1 MCSTALF
8 SFFFFNDTATTEIYT
23 LSLHDALPIFVVH
36 HARLLLA
43 GEPRAALQSVVRA
56 AVAAVLSDAGGLAVA
71 RRALG
76 AERRGR
82 DPAEPVRRARGQL
95 GAVAL
100 HALPDRRRAVAR
112 DAGHARPRLAAPRPR
127 VRRDAGRVG
136 AAGVAVRPRGG
147 KRHVGRPGLAADA
160 GPAADAG
167 SRLVDAAHGV
177 AGRGDLRGALVPGGP
192 GRRARDRL
200 PRPVPLAPHHGRRG
214 RHARRRGD
222 LLRLPLYR

>member
-100 HALPDRRRAVAR
+100 HALPDRRGAVAPG
-112 DAGHARPRLAAPRPR
+112 AGHARPRLPAPP
-127 VRRDAGRVG
+127 
-136 AAGVAVRPRGG
+136 PRGCPPAWG
-147 KRHVGRPGLAADA
+147 GGGAGGPVPPPRGERP
-160 GPAADAG
+160 
-167 SRLVDAAHGV
+167 
-177 AGRGDLRGALVPGGP
+177 LRGPW
-192 GRRARDRL
+192 RASGAW
-200 PRPVPLAPHHGRRG
+200 PPPPAGAP
-214 RHARRRGD
+214 
-222 LLRLPLYR
+222 